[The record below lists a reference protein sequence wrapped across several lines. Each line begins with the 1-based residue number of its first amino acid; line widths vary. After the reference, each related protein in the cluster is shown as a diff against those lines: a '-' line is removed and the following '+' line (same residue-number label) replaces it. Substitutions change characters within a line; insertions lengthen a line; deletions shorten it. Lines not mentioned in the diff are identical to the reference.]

1 MNRNVELY
9 NACVGLLQVS
19 KLVKYVDED
28 FAKLMLDKAEE
39 LKNKI
44 VTVDEETEKEIN
56 DYADR
61 IRGKHKGA

>member
-44 VTVDEETEKEIN
+44 VPVDEETEKEIN

-61 IRGKHKGA
+61 IRGKYKGA